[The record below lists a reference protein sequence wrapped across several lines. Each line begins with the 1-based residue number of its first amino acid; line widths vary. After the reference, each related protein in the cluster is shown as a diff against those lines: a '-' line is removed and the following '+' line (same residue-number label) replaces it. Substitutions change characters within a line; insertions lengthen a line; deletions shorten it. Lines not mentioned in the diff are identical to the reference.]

1 MKYFYGCL
9 RRVSFI
15 ITFLILCEVCVW
27 ADGTITI
34 TSYNEVST
42 TGTGITVGPTKHI
55 DLAPG
60 TYHVYGNNILSR
72 VCFYIEGDVTIHLH
86 NVYLKN
92 ADSPP
97 FFMNHNGNYTLRLYL
112 YGKNRCIGSPGY
124 AGIGIYRYGSN
135 VHTLHI
141 YEGSTN
147 ASLTCEGGKNAA
159 GIGGSRG
166 GNEGWS
172 AGNIYIH
179 GGIVSAT
186 GGEYAAGIGG
196 GGTEN
201 LKEGA
206 GRGGHVEIDGGYV
219 TAEGGRLAAGIGGAT
234 SPTWAG
240 RGGTY
245 IQRGGTVFAR
255 GGEKAAGIG
264 GGGIDQISTNNAGL
278 GANVTVTGGY
288 LSAKGGNYAPAIG
301 GGYNA
306 KGANSGDGGDVV
318 ISGGTVEVHGD
329 GDGIGSVAGTD
340 GVKVSSGTLKIDGG
354 SVYFARNNNPSHMV
368 NSAGKKLY
376 CVKTNALNIPNA
388 TDVQCSYNGGSIFTA
403 RLSSGYF
410 YFWMPAN
417 NSKGTL
423 RINDF
428 TSLTLPPIAGNNN
441 NLAPLIFSSGST
453 KYQTLDAPFTDGVT
467 SELVLESDIPM
478 YKDLSTKS
486 NMVINLNGHH
496 ITPYKSEA
504 NVLTV
509 ANELTLKASS
519 ASTFSGTMKMTGN
532 GLIKLS
538 PSSFDNIT
546 LGNVYDGATPVYLAR
561 VAKKTEYTYGDF
573 YGKLLYGE
581 KADKEVVKQYKD
593 YNVYYGWLSA
603 AYPSLSLVTGD
614 GTFFFSSISQTLSQ
628 KMKLY
633 LDDMTTVFSIHQ
645 GSITVDATGDIKYF
659 DTGGSSYRTSKSRG
673 NILTITNSSGSGTNY
688 NVTVQSGRTIM
699 FKNNVIGNQLSVNA
713 GTLLMQGNATFN
725 SVSLGSSATFDL
737 SQASGLSVKN
747 KDGFPLSDK
756 ILLGTSTTPLINLN
770 GSKVWMAKISTT
782 NYGVLSDVNQAG
794 KTFTKGERYFGET
807 NPYYFWLDDLDKD
820 LNFTAQSKYY
830 YAETVQRHGKELAP
844 ITYKTSITSSE
855 GSTVRYK
862 NLAAAFSTATAGQ
875 TIRLIDNYSAPVGE
889 TATLSISKP
898 SVTFDLTSYTIAG
911 TLGLDANGGRLVLTS
926 TNNGKLG
933 AETTLSGL
941 IYTDISSDNLTGTI
955 KRNGNVVVRYLAN
968 KIFATDKIVYSW
980 RDNDYS
986 DEAMIESG
994 NACLWLSKDIDL
1006 RNVDLGFSSNMET
1019 DKCGEILIGGKLT
1032 THSANVT
1039 TVNPYLNIAHA
1050 PISIEK
1056 NSDKLKLTFKGV
1068 SVADFAEQQPIT
1080 VYGTGTNPITV
1091 TGGVNVQNLT
1101 LRNISIP
1108 LTASQDYP
1116 AISIKD
1122 NGSKLNLYL
1131 SGKNN
1136 LKGGSKSSGVSAGI
1150 SVEENASLAIY
1161 NDISSDE
1168 QKNGT
1173 GKLIVKGG
1181 AYIGNVAAGIGGNY
1195 GVSAGTIE
1203 IHGGTIRVEGGL
1215 PAFHGIGNGGG
1226 VSAGQTPV
1234 KVYSGSVDAS
1244 REWKNKTP
1252 HPFQNSKGE
1261 AVYLMTVNTGLT
1273 PNKKYICTYPD
1284 CEPES
1289 FPIVTDE
1296 LGKCYFW
1303 IVERTQDKKPQAT
1316 FLDPATN
1323 NTTTIQLVK
1332 VDKNDKN
1339 VAPIVA
1345 ELVQP
1350 GKEVEYH
1357 NNLKDAFDAV
1367 TVSGATIRLL
1377 IDIDN
1382 LSTVQTV
1389 KTGYKVTLDLDRY
1402 NLDTKNSKEAGF
1414 IAETGGYLYV
1424 TGEGESGT
1432 GNIKSTFKISGDIYI
1447 AGIVPLTDATPM
1459 LGDKAVFRTLVNGLP
1474 DSPNNIYT
1482 YSYGSVSNRTFYLH
1496 DGMACLWLP
1505 DTSGELTFRVTQGNN
1520 VTDYTAGTITT
1531 NTQRTESMGCQ
1542 AVGVIARVVKGETV
1556 RDFNNLPDAFS
1567 IAAETPGNEVRLL
1580 ANVALTKSVT
1590 IAGNNDFTLNLNGMG
1605 LTGATGTILTVG
1617 ANRYLTITDNS
1628 TGTKGNVQMDM
1639 LLSGRLFVSGNVNVK
1654 GNVVSSSGSADAYL
1668 WRTMVDLSNLPDI
1681 PSDVSI
1687 QGGNTSK
1694 VLGQEGCYW
1703 LPKGTNQDFTFTA
1716 GGNTY
1721 PITGVNI
1728 NDNHQDNLITLGI
1741 GNEEARITGK
1751 QKYDTFAKAWAAAA
1765 DGDEIVLLKDATIA
1779 AKLTLDND
1787 RNIRVDVARYT
1798 LGAKDG
1804 ATIEVGANTV
1814 LRVNSGNGN
1823 GRMLVPVQNKGV
1835 LFIGSGIQSDR
1846 LTDKVTD
1853 TAGNDVWRALVSNL
1867 PDGMPDDGIYTFSF
1881 GQADPQT
1888 GSFYVSSQTA
1898 CLWLKERKA
1907 ERLTFPQFNS
1917 YTDNVTIE
1925 KTHANQVIW
1934 GQSNVAQV
1942 QNTMYTKL
1950 GEAFAKNTN
1959 QTVTLLKSAVLETT
1973 QEISSRMKLEMGGYS
1988 VSSLGSPATEFK
2000 VLSTGSLRVT
2010 GTGSVST
2017 NFRLDFSQR
2026 VEGSNANLAVEPTVN
2041 MSGQVSD
2048 AANTAYWRTT
2058 VTMPSGVQG
2067 ELEYV
2072 YGAQRGKVTA
2082 VDGEPLTLWLTVP
2095 REAQNIKLT
2104 RGQDS
2109 WIATSIKIT
2118 GTHVNPISVQY
2129 ISDEA
2134 RIQGG
2139 DYYKTLA
2146 EALTAAAGGQEV
2158 VLERDLSGVS
2168 GTLALGGSVVGT
2180 VGLDL
2185 AGKRLASSGAIF
2197 EAGSARLV
2205 IRNGD
2210 LNGDL
2215 QIRGNVFSHPSLSM
2229 NGTQVKRSGDSKPV
2243 WRTLVK
2249 LPSGTSGSISYTI
2262 SGGTSVTTT
2271 NIQTVDGVP
2280 YACLWLPASNEVKDY
2295 VFTTSDGK
2303 VYPVSNVLISSNHGN
2318 ELDVTNNNPVVK
2330 NLTTGK
2336 EYASLNTALSTSADG
2351 NQLQLLKDIT
2361 LSVTQAVS
2369 ANATLD
2375 LNGHTLTSSNS
2386 GGFDPASD
2394 KTLSIKNASGNGRM
2408 IGSFF
2413 FTNSRVR
2420 IEPAVDI
2427 IGEVRLAGRPVWRVW
2442 VSGSGE
2448 ALCWWEES
2456 YGLSYD
2462 RTMRIGGKTY
2472 EVTLPAGL
2480 SNHASQV
2487 KAYEVV
2493 TVSVSG
2499 TASSSEL
2506 SDRNVVVCDGVTLR
2520 ITGNFTLHRLTIEQD
2535 AEVVVEG
2542 NVLAEAGIVYKRT
2555 FRDKEKWNAF
2565 SLPYTASVVTFIAA
2579 DDKPFALTPA
2589 LRDGTGGNYWL
2600 GEMGSDG
2607 SFEHVSAPE
2616 IVANRGYLIA
2626 VPTGLTNQAISFV
2639 SSPNQ
2644 WLKRPAVTPQR
2655 PQSGFSIFGNG
2666 TLEAQ
2671 PVTEACY
2678 TWDYTNQNF
2687 RRQSNGADVEPFTCY
2702 VMADASYTAET
2713 MLLRISDIVGN
2724 ETVEKGIAGSGIK
2737 VTTRPGC
2744 IVVEVARPT
2753 QVWVH
2758 TFDGHLVLSRRLSA
2772 GTSLIHVREG
2782 YYIVNREKVFVRP

>member
-1 MKYFYGCL
+1 MKMDIYGGRKSIWRIICL
-9 RRVSFI
+9 FLLFAGWMGLNEGNAQQLTY
-15 ITFLILCEVCVW
+15 ITFNGDNVSVNGSGVRRDGNFVDLTIGGTQVYVVRGTTTNKTIRCC
-27 ADGTITI
+27 ADNISIRLQGARITGVEAAIKTITI
-34 TSYNEVST
+34 PQTLNLIIDDQNYGDSYLKGAQNWAAVQVDGTSTINVS
-42 TGTGITVGPTKHI
+42 
-55 DLAPG
+55 AFPG
-60 TYHVYGNNILSR
+60 TSAAAY
-72 VCFYIEGDVTIHLH
+72 F
-86 NVYLKN
+86 
-92 ADSPP
+92 
-97 FFMNHNGNYTLRLYL
+97 
-112 YGKNRCIGSPGY
+112 
-124 AGIGIYRYGSN
+124 
-135 VHTLHI
+135 
-141 YEGSTN
+141 
-147 ASLTCEGGKNAA
+147 EGGS
-159 GIGGSRG
+159 GG
-166 GNEGWS
+166 
-172 AGNIYIH
+172 
-179 GGIVSAT
+179 
-186 GGEYAAGIGG
+186 AGIGG
-196 GGTEN
+196 GGLYDKN
-201 LKEGA
+201 PGNINIIS
-206 GRGGHVEIDGGYV
+206 GRVYAISTNAAAAIGGGSDKKVGGLAKKITISGGYV
-219 TAEGGRLAAGIGGAT
+219 EAKAYNGGAAIGSGHGQMHGNIT
-234 SPTWAG
+234 IS
-240 RGGTY
+240 
-245 IQRGGTVFAR
+245 GGTVYTQTTAPA
-255 GGEKAAGIG
+255 GTEPGAGIG
-264 GGGIDQISTNNAGL
+264 GGRYCEQSSSDTYYIT
-278 GANVTVTGGY
+278 
-288 LSAKGGNYAPAIG
+288 
-301 GGYNA
+301 
-306 KGANSGDGGDVV
+306 
-318 ISGGTVEVHGD
+318 ISGGRVTGSY
-329 GDGIGSVAGTD
+329 IGQGRGSTITGNLII
-340 GVKVSSGTLKIDGG
+340 KGG
-354 SVYFARNNNPSHMV
+354 SVEVTDLNKVTAMNG
-368 NSAGKKLY
+368 AGTLVY
-376 CVKTNALNIPNA
+376 RVQTDALNAGSNS
-388 TDVQCSYNGGSIFTA
+388 VQCSYTGSDGTFYTSA
-403 RLSSGYF
+403 SNGYF
-410 YFWMPAN
+410 YFWMPQGTSNKVNIGDITGLTVPQVLDNYN
-417 NSKGTL
+417 N
-423 RINDF
+423 R
-428 TSLTLPPIAGNNN
+428 
-441 NLAPLIFSSGST
+441 APLIFSNGAT
-453 KYQTLDAPFTDGVT
+453 KYYNLDALSNTGVSNLKLESSIPLYKNITMSNNKTLD
-467 SELVLESDIPM
+467 
-478 YKDLSTKS
+478 
-486 NMVINLNGHH
+486 LNGK
-496 ITPYKSEA
+496 TLARSGTNK
-504 NVLTV
+504 
-509 ANELTLKASS
+509 LTL
-519 ASTFSGTMKMTGN
+519 SGITLTLPTTNSGELLADVQMTSN
-532 GLIKLS
+532 GLLKVNK
-538 PSSFDNIT
+538 SSNKTINF
-546 LGNVYDGATPVYLAR
+546 GNVYNSNGTPCFLYEVTFPYGNLTNCVLKRSNASYFWQYAINNTRYIWLPSGGNKISLTTTDGTYFQDQVTVGSNYGNTQLTDRTISFDMSKGAVTVNSNNKIGYVINGSNRTSEDLTSEIDITGTSGVNSLTINADR
-561 VAKKTEYTYGDF
+561 VLNFKNASAK
-573 YGKLLYGE
+573 
-581 KADKEVVKQYKD
+581 
-593 YNVYYGWLSA
+593 
-603 AYPSLSLVTGD
+603 SLV
-614 GTFFFSSISQTLSQ
+614 
-628 KMKLY
+628 
-633 LDDMTTVFSIHQ
+633 V
-645 GSITVDATGDIKYF
+645 
-659 DTGGSSYRTSKSRG
+659 
-673 NILTITNSSGSGTNY
+673 SSG
-688 NVTVQSGRTIM
+688 
-699 FKNNVIGNQLSVNA
+699 
-713 GTLLMQGNATFN
+713 TLAMKG
-725 SVSLGSSATFDL
+725 SATFQSINL
-737 SQASGLSVKN
+737 SGATARLNLEGATALNVSTA
-747 KDGFPLSDK
+747 DGFPVPVKEK
-756 ILLGTSTTPLINLN
+756 ILLRENSSTPTIKIQGNTVWFASIPL
-770 GSKVWMAKISTT
+770 T
-782 NYGVLSDVNQAG
+782 NYGVISSIKQGGASLSNG
-794 KTFTKGERYFGET
+794 NYTT
-807 NPYYFWLDDLDKD
+807 NPTPPYCFWLNDNNEDLT
-820 LNFTAQSKYY
+820 FSAGSPVSKYY
-830 YAETVQRHGKELAP
+830 YATTQKLHN
-844 ITYKTSITSSE
+844 ITLIPSTFKAEISKSASDIT
-855 GSTVRYK
+855 RFK
-862 NLAAAFSTATAGQ
+862 NLAASFLEATDGQ
-875 TIRLIDNYSAPVGE
+875 TVKLIDDIPNTTNE
-889 TATLSISKP
+889 TVALASGNP
-898 SVTFDLTSYTIAG
+898 SVTFDLATYDVNGVIR
-911 TLGLDANGGRLVLTS
+911 LDANGGRLTLTN
-926 TNNGKLG
+926 TGNGTF
-933 AETTLSGL
+933 ASQTTLSGL
-941 IYTDISSDNLTGTI
+941 VYTEIAQANLKGTI
-955 KRNGNVVVRYLAN
+955 LRGGREVLRYMTN
-968 KIFATDKIVYSW
+968 QVFSTDKVTYAW
-980 RDNDYS
+980 NDGAGS
-986 DEAMIESG
+986 DEAMMVDDK
-994 NACLWLSKDIDL
+994 ACLWLPANTEL
-1006 RNVDLGFSSNMET
+1006 GRVDLGYSRNMT
-1019 DKCGEILIGGKLT
+1019 ADKCGEIPVAGTLS
-1032 THSANVT
+1032 THSSNARI
-1039 TVNPYLNIAHA
+1039 VNPCLNIARSEVQLTGSSGSLNVTYNK
-1050 PISIEK
+1050 IVR
-1056 NSDKLKLTFKGV
+1056 SDFLV
-1068 SVADFAEQQPIT
+1068 SQPVT
-1080 VYGTGTNPITV
+1080 VYGTGTNSIKV
-1091 TGGVNVQNLT
+1091 SGGANVQHLN
-1101 LRNISIP
+1101 LRNLSIP
-1108 LTASQDYP
+1108 LTASHDYP
-1116 AISIKD
+1116 AISVGGYD
-1122 NGSKLNLYL
+1122 SKLALYL
-1131 SGKNN
+1131 SGKNSV
-1136 LKGGSKSSGVSAGI
+1136 KGGSKSGGVSAGI
-1150 SVEENASLAIY
+1150 SVEENSTLAIY
-1161 NDISSDE
+1161 NDDSSDE
-1168 QKNGT
+1168 SRNGT
-1173 GKLIVKGG
+1173 GQLVVKGG
-1181 AYIGNVAAGIGGNY
+1181 ANIKDAAAGIGGDHAMVTGN
-1195 GVSAGTIE
+1195 IE
-1203 IHGGTIRVEGGL
+1203 IYGGTIHVEGGL
-1215 PAFHGIGNGGG
+1215 PSFHAIGNGGDA
-1226 VSAGQTPV
+1226 SATQTPV
-1234 KVYSGSVDAS
+1234 KIYSGSVDAS
-1244 REWKNKTP
+1244 REWKSGKP
-1252 HPFQNSKGE
+1252 HPFKNDKDE
-1261 AVYLMTVNTGLT
+1261 DVFLITVNTGLT
-1273 PNKKYICTYPD
+1273 PNKKYVCTYPG
-1284 CEPES
+1284 CYPES
-1289 FPIVTDE
+1289 FPVMTDAW
-1296 LGKCYFW
+1296 GKCYFW
-1303 IVERTQDKKPQAT
+1303 ISERTQAQKPQAT

-1414 IAETGGYLYV
+1414 MAETGGYLYV

-1474 DSPNNIYT
+1474 DSPSNIYT

-1496 DGMACLWLP
+1496 DGIACLWLP

-1567 IAAETPGNEVRLL
+1567 TAAETAGNEVRLL

-1681 PSDVSI
+1681 LSDVSI

-1716 GGNTY
+1716 GGNIY

-2058 VTMPSGVQG
+2058 VTMPAGVQG
-2067 ELEYV
+2067 ELV
-2072 YGAQRGKVTA
+2072 YAYGTQTGKVTA

-2095 REAQNIKLT
+2095 KNALDIKLT

-2109 WIATSIKIT
+2109 WIATSVKIT

-2134 RIQGG
+2134 RIENG

-2185 AGKRLASSGAIF
+2185 AGKKLVSAGAIF
-2197 EAGSARLV
+2197 DAGSAQLV
-2205 IRNGD
+2205 VRNGD

-2215 QIRGNVFSHPSLSM
+2215 QIRGNVFTHPSLSM
-2229 NGTQVKRSGDSKPV
+2229 NGTQVKRSEDSKSV

-2249 LPSGTSGSISYTI
+2249 LPSGTASEVLYVVSD
-2262 SGGTSVTTT
+2262 GTQMSTS
-2271 NIQTVDGVP
+2271 NIQMVDGTP

-2330 NLTTGK
+2330 NITTGK
-2336 EYASLNTALSTSADG
+2336 EYASLNTALSTSEDG
-2351 NQLQLLKDIT
+2351 NQLRLLKDIT
-2361 LSVTQAVS
+2361 LTVTQTVL

-2386 GGFDPASD
+2386 GGFNPASD
-2394 KTLSIKNASGNGRM
+2394 KTLSINNISGNGRM
-2408 IGSFF
+2408 VGSFF

-2442 VSGSGE
+2442 VNGSGE
-2448 ALCWWEES
+2448 SLCWWEES

-2462 RTMRIGGKTY
+2462 RTVVSGSKTY

-2480 SNHASQV
+2480 FNHASQV

-2493 TVSVSG
+2493 TVSVNG

-2506 SDRNVVVCDGVTLR
+2506 ADRNVVVRSGVTLR
-2520 ITGNFTLHRLTIEQD
+2520 ITGDFTLHRLTIEQD
-2535 AEVVVEG
+2535 AQAVVEG

-2555 FRDKEKWNAF
+2555 FEDKEKWNAF

-2579 DDKPFALTPA
+2579 DGKPSSLVPA

-2600 GEMGSDG
+2600 GEMGTDG
-2607 SFEHVSAPE
+2607 SFEHVSMPE

-2626 VPTGLTNQAISFV
+2626 VPAGLTGKAISFV

-2644 WLKRPAVTPQR
+2644 WLKRPAVTSQR

-2678 TWDYTNQNF
+2678 TWDYANQNF
-2687 RRQSNGADVEPFTCY
+2687 RRQSNGANIEPFTCY

-2713 MLLRISDIVGN
+2713 MSLRISDIVSN
-2724 ETVEKGIAGSGIK
+2724 ETVEKSIVGDGLK

-2758 TFDGHLVLSRRLSA
+2758 TFDGHLILCRRLSA

-2782 YYIVNREKVFVRP
+2782 YYIVNREKIFVRP

>member
-1 MKYFYGCL
+1 MIPIDKITSKNVDSWYDAPTYGLEANVAPLIVKELNGNQEIGRYFDFSDALAHVTNENTLSLQCDFKEVFQNKSFTSSHTAVLDFNGKSIGGHEIVVDAGTLTLTDSFNGAKGGTSMPISAGPSGNLRMKDFSSLPSLTGQ
-9 RRVSFI
+9 
-15 ITFLILCEVCVW
+15 
-27 ADGTITI
+27 ITI
-34 TSYNEVST
+34 DNQQVWWGKVNIAEGNWANVGNMKQGMRNMNANRYFFNDPDGSLYVWLDNTVNDLTFESGPSASLKKYYYTTAPSSSKNHGMSLSATTFKSYINRGTKAWYRALGDAFNNVTDKETICLADDMVGAGESYSVRSGINEAT
-42 TGTGITVGPTKHI
+42 LDLGAFKFGGTKTLNANGSRLFLDITVGQGGKFEGETLLQGLVYT
-55 DLAPG
+55 DLSAAQL
-60 TYHVYGNNILSR
+60 GNNIKR
-72 VCFYIEGDVTIHLH
+72 QGKVVFRY
-86 NVYLKN
+86 
-92 ADSPP
+92 
-97 FFMNHNGNYTLRLYL
+97 YTEKMLATGQVAY
-112 YGKNRCIGSPGY
+112 
-124 AGIGIYRYGSN
+124 
-135 VHTLHI
+135 T
-141 YEGSTN
+141 
-147 ASLTCEGGKNAA
+147 
-159 GIGGSRG
+159 
-166 GNEGWS
+166 W
-172 AGNIYIH
+172 H
-179 GGIVSAT
+179 GG
-186 GGEYAAGIGG
+186 
-196 GGTEN
+196 
-201 LKEGA
+201 
-206 GRGGHVEIDGGYV
+206 
-219 TAEGGRLAAGIGGAT
+219 
-234 SPTWAG
+234 
-240 RGGTY
+240 
-245 IQRGGTVFAR
+245 
-255 GGEKAAGIG
+255 
-264 GGGIDQISTNNAGL
+264 
-278 GANVTVTGGY
+278 
-288 LSAKGGNYAPAIG
+288 
-301 GGYNA
+301 
-306 KGANSGDGGDVV
+306 
-318 ISGGTVEVHGD
+318 
-329 GDGIGSVAGTD
+329 
-340 GVKVSSGTLKIDGG
+340 
-354 SVYFARNNNPSHMV
+354 
-368 NSAGKKLY
+368 
-376 CVKTNALNIPNA
+376 
-388 TDVQCSYNGGSIFTA
+388 
-403 RLSSGYF
+403 
-410 YFWMPAN
+410 
-417 NSKGTL
+417 
-423 RINDF
+423 DF
-428 TSLTLPPIAGNNN
+428 
-441 NLAPLIFSSGST
+441 
-453 KYQTLDAPFTDGVT
+453 
-467 SELVLESDIPM
+467 
-478 YKDLSTKS
+478 
-486 NMVINLNGHH
+486 
-496 ITPYKSEA
+496 
-504 NVLTV
+504 
-509 ANELTLKASS
+509 
-519 ASTFSGTMKMTGN
+519 
-532 GLIKLS
+532 
-538 PSSFDNIT
+538 
-546 LGNVYDGATPVYLAR
+546 
-561 VAKKTEYTYGDF
+561 
-573 YGKLLYGE
+573 
-581 KADKEVVKQYKD
+581 
-593 YNVYYGWLSA
+593 
-603 AYPSLSLVTGD
+603 
-614 GTFFFSSISQTLSQ
+614 
-628 KMKLY
+628 
-633 LDDMTTVFSIHQ
+633 
-645 GSITVDATGDIKYF
+645 
-659 DTGGSSYRTSKSRG
+659 
-673 NILTITNSSGSGTNY
+673 
-688 NVTVQSGRTIM
+688 
-699 FKNNVIGNQLSVNA
+699 
-713 GTLLMQGNATFN
+713 
-725 SVSLGSSATFDL
+725 
-737 SQASGLSVKN
+737 
-747 KDGFPLSDK
+747 
-756 ILLGTSTTPLINLN
+756 
-770 GSKVWMAKISTT
+770 
-782 NYGVLSDVNQAG
+782 
-794 KTFTKGERYFGET
+794 
-807 NPYYFWLDDLDKD
+807 
-820 LNFTAQSKYY
+820 
-830 YAETVQRHGKELAP
+830 
-844 ITYKTSITSSE
+844 
-855 GSTVRYK
+855 
-862 NLAAAFSTATAGQ
+862 
-875 TIRLIDNYSAPVGE
+875 
-889 TATLSISKP
+889 
-898 SVTFDLTSYTIAG
+898 
-911 TLGLDANGGRLVLTS
+911 
-926 TNNGKLG
+926 
-933 AETTLSGL
+933 
-941 IYTDISSDNLTGTI
+941 
-955 KRNGNVVVRYLAN
+955 
-968 KIFATDKIVYSW
+968 
-980 RDNDYS
+980 S
-986 DEAMIESG
+986 DEAMIKDG
-994 NACLWLSKDIDL
+994 KACLWLPAGNEAAGKVS
-1006 RNVDLGFSSNMET
+1006 LGYSANMAV
-1019 DKCGEILIGGKLT
+1019 DKCGEVVAVETLT
-1032 THSANVT
+1032 GHAMGSV

-1050 PISIEK
+1050 PVNISK
-1056 NSDKLKLTFKGV
+1056 NSDKLALLFNGMSIT
-1068 SVADFAEQQPIT
+1068 DFTEFQPIT

-1091 TGGVNVQNLT
+1091 SGGVNVGNLT
-1101 LRNISIP
+1101 LRDLSIP
-1108 LTASQDYP
+1108 LTATQDYP

-1122 NGSKLNLYL
+1122 GSKLALYL
-1131 SGKNN
+1131 SGKSNV
-1136 LKGGSKSSGVSAGI
+1136 KGGSKSTGVSAGI
-1150 SVEENASLAIY
+1150 SVAENATLAIY
-1161 NDISSDE
+1161 NDDSADE
-1168 QKNGT
+1168 QQNGT
-1173 GKLIVKGG
+1173 GQLIVKGG
-1181 AYIGNVAAGIGGNY
+1181 ANIANVAPGIGGNY
-1195 GVSAGTIE
+1195 GEVTGSVE
-1203 IHGGTIRVEGGL
+1203 IRGGTIRAEGGL
-1215 PAFHGIGNGGG
+1215 PSFYGIGNGGG
-1226 VSAGQTPV
+1226 ASSSNTPV
-1234 KVYSGSVDAS
+1234 KIYSGSVDAS
-1244 REWKNKTP
+1244 REWKGDTP
-1252 HPFQNSKGE
+1252 HSFVNGKGNSI
-1261 AVYLMTVNTGLT
+1261 YLMTVNTGLT
-1273 PNKKYICTYPD
+1273 PNKKYICTYYE
-1284 CEPES
+1284 CEPEP
-1289 FPIVTDE
+1289 FPVITDSE
-1296 LGKCYFW
+1296 GKCYFW
-1303 IVERTQDKKPQAT
+1303 IPERTQLEKPEAT
-1316 FLDPATN
+1316 FRDPATN

-1367 TVSGATIRLL
+1367 TVDGAIIRLL

-1382 LSTVQTV
+1382 LSSVQTV
-1389 KTGYKVTLDLDRY
+1389 RTGYRVTLDLDRY
-1402 NLDTKNSKEAGF
+1402 NLDTKNSREAGF
-1414 IAETGGYLYV
+1414 IAETGAYLYI
-1424 TGEGESGT
+1424 TGEGEGGT

-1447 AGIVPLTDATPM
+1447 AGIVPLTDATP
-1459 LGDKAVFRTLVNGLP
+1459 LLSDKAVFRTLINGLP

-1496 DGMACLWLP
+1496 DGVACLWLP

-1556 RDFNNLPDAFS
+1556 RDFNDLPKAFEE
-1567 IAAETPGNEVRLL
+1567 AANTSGNEVRLL

-1590 IAGNNDFTLNLNGMG
+1590 IAGANDFTLNLNGMS

-1628 TGTKGNVQMDM
+1628 AGTKGNVQMDM
-1639 LLSGRLFVSGNVNVK
+1639 LLSGRLFVSGNVSMK
-1654 GNVVSSSGSADAYL
+1654 GNVVSSSGSADVYL
-1668 WRTMVDLSNLPDI
+1668 WRTMVDVSNLAAI
-1681 PSDVSI
+1681 PSEVSI

-1703 LPKGTNQDFTFTA
+1703 LPKGPNQNFTFTA
-1716 GGNTY
+1716 GGNPY

-1751 QKYDTFAKAWAAAA
+1751 DKYDTFAKAWAAAV

-1779 AKLTLDND
+1779 AKLTLDKKD

-1804 ATIEVGANTV
+1804 VTIEVGTSTV
-1814 LRVNSGNGN
+1814 LRINSSNGN

-1835 LFIGSGIQSDR
+1835 LFVGSGIQSDR

-1853 TAGNDVWRALVSNL
+1853 TAGNNVWRALVSNL

-1888 GSFYVSSQTA
+1888 GSFYVSAQTA

-2000 VLSTGSLRVT
+2000 VLSTGSLRIT

-2017 NFRLDFSQR
+2017 NFRFDFSQR

-2067 ELEYV
+2067 ELEYA
-2072 YGAQRGKVTA
+2072 YGTQKGKVTA

-2095 REAQNIKLT
+2095 KNAQDIKLT

-2109 WIATSIKIT
+2109 WIATSVKIT
-2118 GTHVNPISVQY
+2118 GTHVNPVSVQY

-2146 EALTAAAGGQEV
+2146 DALAAAAGGQEV
-2158 VLERDLSGVS
+2158 VMERDLSGVS
-2168 GTLALGGSVVGT
+2168 GTLALGSSVVGT

-2185 AGKRLASSGAIF
+2185 AGKKLASTGAIF
-2197 EAGSARLV
+2197 DAGSAQLV

-2249 LPSGTSGSISYTI
+2249 LPSGTSGSVSYTI
-2262 SGGTSVTTT
+2262 SGGASIATT

-2336 EYASLNTALSTSADG
+2336 EYASLNTALSTSMDG
-2351 NQLQLLKDIT
+2351 NLLRLLKDIT
-2361 LSVTQAVS
+2361 LSVTQAVL

-2394 KTLSIKNASGNGRM
+2394 KTLSIKTTSGNGRM

-2413 FTNSRVR
+2413 LTNSRVR

-2427 IGEVRLAGRPVWRVW
+2427 IGEVRLAGRPVWRIW
-2442 VSGSGE
+2442 VSELNGG
-2448 ALCWWEES
+2448 LCWWEES

-2462 RTMRIGGKTY
+2462 RTVTSGGKTY

-2480 SNHASQV
+2480 SNHACQV

-2506 SDRNVVVCDGVTLR
+2506 ADRNVVVRDGVTLR
-2520 ITGNFTLHRLTIEQD
+2520 ITGHFTLHRLTIEQD
-2535 AEVVVEG
+2535 AQVMVEG

-2555 FRDKEKWNAF
+2555 FRDKEKWNTF

-2579 DDKPFALTPA
+2579 DGKPFALVPA

-2600 GEMGSDG
+2600 GEMGTDG
-2607 SFEHVSAPE
+2607 SFEHVSMPE

-2626 VPTGLTNQAISFV
+2626 VPIGLTGQAISFV
-2639 SSPNQ
+2639 SAPNQ

-2687 RRQSNGADVEPFTCY
+2687 RRQSNGADVKPFTCY

-2713 MLLRISDIVGN
+2713 MSLRISDIVGN
-2724 ETVEKGIAGSGIK
+2724 ETVEEGITGNRLK

-2753 QVWVH
+2753 QVWIH

-2782 YYIVNREKVFVRP
+2782 FYIVNREKVFVRP

>member
-34 TSYNEVST
+34 TSNTGVST
-42 TGTGITVGPTKHI
+42 SGSGITVGANNHI
-55 DLAPG
+55 MLASG
-60 TYHVYGNNILSR
+60 TYHIYGKRISSKKCFNI
-72 VCFYIEGDVTIHLH
+72 VGDVTVHLYDA
-86 NVYLKN
+86 NLRGGN
-92 ADSPP
+92 APA
-97 FFMNHNGNYTLRLYL
+97 FFMDSNQSFTLRLYIH
-112 YGKNRCIGSPGY
+112 GTNECIGSTNY
-124 AGIGIYRYGSN
+124 AGIGVLLGGGK
-135 VHTLHI
+135 HTLHI
-141 YEGSTN
+141 YEGSPG
-147 ASLTCEGGKNAA
+147 ASLYCSGGKNAA
-159 GIGGSRG
+159 GIGGNK
-166 GNEGWS
+166 GNNDGWN
-172 AGNIYIH
+172 AGDIYIH
-179 GGIVSAT
+179 SGKITVQ

-201 LKEGA
+201 TKSGA
-206 GRGGHVEIDGGYV
+206 GRGGHVEISGGNVNV
-219 TAEGGRLAAGIGGAT
+219 TGGRLAAGIGGAT

-245 IQRGGTVFAR
+245 VQTGGVVYVT
-255 GGEKAAGIG
+255 GGDKGAGIG

-306 KGANSGDGGDVV
+306 KGANSGAGGNVV
-318 ISGGTVEVHGD
+318 ISGGTVVVDGA
-329 GDGIGSVAGTD
+329 GDGIGSVSGTD
-340 GVKVSSGTLKIDGG
+340 GVKVSSGTLKVDGG
-354 SVYFARNNNPSHMV
+354 SVYFTRGKKASHMM
-368 NSAGKKLY
+368 NSTGKKLY
-376 CVKTNALNIPNA
+376 SVQVNALNIPNG
-388 TDVQCSYNGGSIFTA
+388 TDVQCSYNGGSTFTA
-403 RLSSGYF
+403 QPIYGYF

-417 NSKGTL
+417 TSKGTV

-428 TSLTLPPIAGNNN
+428 TSLTLGPVESHNN

-453 KYQTLDAPFTDGVT
+453 KYQTLDAPFTNGVT

-581 KADKEVVKQYKD
+581 KADKEVVRQYKD

-603 AYPSLSLVTGD
+603 AYPSLSLITGD
-614 GTFFFSSISQTLSQ
+614 GTWFFSTISQTLSQ
-628 KMKLY
+628 KMRLY

-673 NILTITNSSGSGTNY
+673 NILTITNSSGSDTNY

-713 GTLLMQGNATFN
+713 GTLLMQGSATFN
-725 SVSLGSSATFDL
+725 SVSLGTSATFDL

-756 ILLGTSTTPLINLN
+756 IVLGTSTPLINLN
-770 GSKVWMAKISTT
+770 GSKVWMAKVSTT
-782 NYGVLSDVNQAG
+782 NYGVLSDVNQAE

-875 TIRLIDNYSAPVGE
+875 TIRLIDDYSASVGE

-911 TLGLDANGGRLVLTS
+911 TLGLDANGGRLVLAS

-941 IYTDISSDNLTGTI
+941 IYTGISSDNLTGTI
-955 KRNGNVVVRYLAN
+955 KRNGNVVVRYLAD

-986 DEAMIESG
+986 DEAMIEDG

-1006 RNVDLGFSSNMET
+1006 RNVDLGFSSNMQT

-1032 THSANVT
+1032 AHSANVT

-1056 NSDKLKLTFKGV
+1056 NSDNLKLTFKGV
-1068 SVADFAEQQPIT
+1068 SVADFAERQPIT

-1091 TGGVNVQNLT
+1091 AGGVDVQSLT

-1150 SVEENASLAIY
+1150 SVEEGTTLAIH
-1161 NDISSDE
+1161 NDNSSDE
-1168 QKNGT
+1168 QQNGT
-1173 GKLIVKGG
+1173 GLLTVKGG
-1181 AYIGNVAAGIGGNY
+1181 AYINNVAAGIGGDY
-1195 GVSAGTIE
+1195 GQVAGTIE
-1203 IHGGTIRVEGGL
+1203 IHGGTIHAEGGL
-1215 PAFHGIGNGGG
+1215 PTFHGIGNGGG
-1226 VSAGQTPV
+1226 SGGTKNVV
-1234 KVYSGSVDAS
+1234 KILSGSVDAS
-1244 REWKNKTP
+1244 RVWTNGTP
-1252 HPFQNSKGE
+1252 HPFQNKKGNP
-1261 AVYLMTVNTGLT
+1261 VYLMTVNTGLT
-1273 PNKKYICTYPD
+1273 PNKKYICTYYD
-1284 CEPES
+1284 CDPEP
-1289 FPIVTDE
+1289 FPVITDAQ
-1296 LGKCYFW
+1296 GKCFFW
-1303 IVERTQDKKPQAT
+1303 IPERTQAEKPEAT
-1316 FLDPATN
+1316 FRDPATN

-1414 IAETGGYLYV
+1414 MAETGGYLYV

-1496 DGMACLWLP
+1496 DGVACLWLP

-1567 IAAETPGNEVRLL
+1567 TAAETAGNEVRLL

-1668 WRTMVDLSNLPDI
+1668 WRTMVDLSNLSAI
-1681 PSDVSI
+1681 PSDVSM

-1694 VLGQEGCYW
+1694 VLGKEGCYW

-1721 PITGVNI
+1721 PVMGVNI

-1751 QKYDTFAKAWAAAA
+1751 QKYDTFAEAWAAAA

-2048 AANTAYWRTT
+2048 ATNTAYWRTT

-2185 AGKRLASSGAIF
+2185 AGKRLASAGAIF
-2197 EAGSARLV
+2197 EAGSAQLV

-2280 YACLWLPASNEVKDY
+2280 YACLWLPSSNEVKDY

-2351 NQLQLLKDIT
+2351 DQLRLLKDIT

-2462 RTMRIGGKTY
+2462 RVLTSGSKTY

-2480 SNHASQV
+2480 SNHACQV

-2506 SDRNVVVCDGVTLR
+2506 VDRNVVVSDGVTLT
-2520 ITGNFTLHRLTIEQD
+2520 ITGDFTLHRLTIEQD
-2535 AEVVVEG
+2535 AQVVVAG

-2555 FRDKEKWNAF
+2555 FGEKEKWNAF
-2565 SLPYTASVVTFIAA
+2565 SLPYTASVVTFIKEG
-2579 DDKPFALTPA
+2579 KPFALVPA

-2600 GEMGSDG
+2600 GEMGTDG
-2607 SFEHVSAPE
+2607 SFEHVSMPE

-2626 VPTGLTNQAISFV
+2626 VPTGLTGQAISFV

-2678 TWDYTNQNF
+2678 TWDYTSQNF
-2687 RRQSNGADVEPFTCY
+2687 RRQSNGAAVEPFTCY

-2713 MLLRISDIVGN
+2713 MSLRISDIVGN
-2724 ETVEKGIAGSGIK
+2724 ETVEKGIAGGGIK

-2753 QVWVH
+2753 RVWVH

>member
-1 MKYFYGCL
+1 MDMKIDMYDKRKSIWRVICL
-9 RRVSFI
+9 FLLFAGWVGLNEGNAQELTY
-15 ITFLILCEVCVW
+15 ITFNGDNVSVNGSGVSRDGNFVDLTIGGTRVYVVRGTTTNKTIRCKADNISIRLQGARITGVEAAIKTTTIPQTLNLIIDDQNYGDSYLKGAQNW
-27 ADGTITI
+27 AAVQVDRTSTI
-34 TSYNEVST
+34 NVS
-42 TGTGITVGPTKHI
+42 
-55 DLAPG
+55 AFPG
-60 TYHVYGNNILSR
+60 TSAAAY
-72 VCFYIEGDVTIHLH
+72 F
-86 NVYLKN
+86 
-92 ADSPP
+92 
-97 FFMNHNGNYTLRLYL
+97 
-112 YGKNRCIGSPGY
+112 
-124 AGIGIYRYGSN
+124 
-135 VHTLHI
+135 
-141 YEGSTN
+141 
-147 ASLTCEGGKNAA
+147 EGGS
-159 GIGGSRG
+159 GG
-166 GNEGWS
+166 
-172 AGNIYIH
+172 
-179 GGIVSAT
+179 
-186 GGEYAAGIGG
+186 AGIGG
-196 GGTEN
+196 GGLYDKDPGN
-201 LKEGA
+201 INIIS
-206 GRGGHVEIDGGYV
+206 GRVYATSTNAAAAIGGGSDKAVGGFAKNITISGGYV
-219 TAEGGRLAAGIGGAT
+219 EAKARNGGAAIGSGHGQMHGNIT
-234 SPTWAG
+234 IS
-240 RGGTY
+240 
-245 IQRGGTVFAR
+245 GGTVYTETTAPS
-255 GGEKAAGIG
+255 GSEPGAGIG
-264 GGGIDQISTNNAGL
+264 GGRYCTQSSSNTYYII
-278 GANVTVTGGY
+278 
-288 LSAKGGNYAPAIG
+288 
-301 GGYNA
+301 
-306 KGANSGDGGDVV
+306 
-318 ISGGTVEVHGD
+318 ISGGRVTGSY
-329 GDGIGSVAGTD
+329 IGQGRGSTITGNLRI
-340 GVKVSSGTLKIDGG
+340 KGG
-354 SVYFARNNNPSHMV
+354 SVEVTDLNKVTAMNG
-368 NSAGKKLY
+368 AGTQVY
-376 CVKTNALNIPNA
+376 RVQTDALNAGSNS
-388 TDVQCSYNGGSIFTA
+388 VQCSYTGSETFYTSA
-403 RLSSGYF
+403 SNGYF
-410 YFWMPAN
+410 YFWMPQGTGNKVNIGDITGLTVPQVLDNYN
-417 NSKGTL
+417 N
-423 RINDF
+423 R
-428 TSLTLPPIAGNNN
+428 
-441 NLAPLIFSSGST
+441 APLIFSNGATKYYNLDALSNTGVSNLKLESSVSLYKNITVTNNKTLDLNGKTLARSGTNKLTLSGITLTLPTTNSGELLADVQMTSNGLLKVNKTSNKIINFGNVYNSNGTPCFLYEVTFPYGNLTNCVLKRTNASYFWQYAVNNTRYIWLPSGGNNISLTTTDGTYFQDQVTVGSNYGNTQLTDRTISFDISKGAVTVNSNKKVGYSVSGST
-453 KYQTLDAPFTDGVT
+453 RT
-467 SELVLESDIPM
+467 SEDLTNEIDITGESTTNSLTINTDRTLNFKNASAKSLVVS
-478 YKDLSTKS
+478 
-486 NMVINLNGHH
+486 
-496 ITPYKSEA
+496 
-504 NVLTV
+504 
-509 ANELTLKASS
+509 
-519 ASTFSGTMKMTGN
+519 SGTLVMK
-532 GLIKLS
+532 
-538 PSSFDNIT
+538 
-546 LGNVYDGATPVYLAR
+546 
-561 VAKKTEYTYGDF
+561 
-573 YGKLLYGE
+573 
-581 KADKEVVKQYKD
+581 
-593 YNVYYGWLSA
+593 
-603 AYPSLSLVTGD
+603 
-614 GTFFFSSISQTLSQ
+614 
-628 KMKLY
+628 
-633 LDDMTTVFSIHQ
+633 
-645 GSITVDATGDIKYF
+645 
-659 DTGGSSYRTSKSRG
+659 
-673 NILTITNSSGSGTNY
+673 
-688 NVTVQSGRTIM
+688 
-699 FKNNVIGNQLSVNA
+699 
-713 GTLLMQGNATFN
+713 GNATFQSISLSGATAKLN
-725 SVSLGSSATFDL
+725 LEGATALNVTSVG
-737 SQASGLSVKN
+737 
-747 KDGFPLSDK
+747 GFPVPLRDRL
-756 ILLGTSTTPLINLN
+756 LLGENSSTPAIKIGGKT
-770 GSKVWMAKISTT
+770 VWFASIPIT
-782 NYGVLSDVNQAG
+782 NYGAISDIKQ
-794 KTFTKGERYFGET
+794 GET
-807 NPYYFWLDDLDKD
+807 SLLSGNYSTNAAPPYCFWLDDNEAD
-820 LNFTAQSKYY
+820 LTFSAGDPVPKYY
-830 YAETVQRHGKELAP
+830 YAATRKLHNVTLVP
-844 ITYKTSITSSE
+844 
-855 GSTVRYK
+855 STFKAEIHKSVSDVIRYK
-862 NLAAAFSTATAGQ
+862 NLAASFAAATNGQ
-875 TIRLIDNYSAPVGE
+875 TITLIDNMPNTTNE
-889 TATLSISKP
+889 TISLASGSP
-898 SVTFDLTSYTIAG
+898 SVTFDLATYDVNGVIR
-911 TLGLDANGGRLVLTS
+911 LDANGGRLTLVS
-926 TNNGKLG
+926 SGNGKLVSQ
-933 AETTLSGL
+933 TTLSGL
-941 IYTDISSDNLTGTI
+941 VYTELPAANLKGTI
-955 KRNGNVVVRYLAN
+955 LRGGKEVLRYMTDEV
-968 KIFATDKIVYSW
+968 FATDKVAYAW
-980 RDNDYS
+980 NNGVGS
-986 DEAMIESG
+986 DEAMMVDDK
-994 NACLWLSKDIDL
+994 ACLWLPANTEL
-1006 RNVDLGFSSNMET
+1006 GRVDLGYSKNMAA
-1019 DKCGEILIGGKLT
+1019 DKCGEIPISGSLSA
-1032 THSANVT
+1032 HSSNTRVT
-1039 TVNPYLNIAHA
+1039 DPCLNIAHSE
-1050 PISIEK
+1050 IHLTG
-1056 NSDKLKLTFKGV
+1056 NSSSLNITYNKILRSGFLV
-1068 SVADFAEQQPIT
+1068 SQPIT
-1080 VYGTGTNPITV
+1080 VYGTGTNSIRV
-1091 TGGVNVQNLT
+1091 SGGADVQRLN
-1101 LRNISIP
+1101 LRNLSIP
-1108 LTASQDYP
+1108 LTASHNYP
-1116 AISIKD
+1116 AISVKD
-1122 NGSKLNLYL
+1122 NDSKLTLYV
-1131 SGKNN
+1131 SGKNSV
-1136 LKGGSKSSGVSAGI
+1136 KGGSKSGGVSAGI
-1150 SVEENASLAIY
+1150 SVEENATLAVY
-1161 NDISSDE
+1161 NDDSSE
-1168 QKNGT
+1168 ESQSGT
-1173 GKLIVKGG
+1173 GLLVVKGG
-1181 AYIGNVAAGIGGNY
+1181 ANITNVAAGIGGDY
-1195 GVSAGTIE
+1195 GAVTGNVE
-1203 IHGGTIRVEGGL
+1203 IYGGTIHAEGGL
-1215 PAFHGIGNGGG
+1215 PFFHGIGNGGDA
-1226 VSAGQTPV
+1226 SATQAPV
-1234 KVYSGSVDAS
+1234 KIYSGSVDAS
-1244 REWKNKTP
+1244 REWKTGTP
-1252 HPFQNSKGE
+1252 HPFQNKKGE

-1273 PNKKYICTYPD
+1273 PNKKYVCTYPD
-1284 CEPES
+1284 CDPES
-1289 FPIVTDE
+1289 FPVITDA

-1303 IVERTQDKKPQAT
+1303 ISERTQTQKPQAT

-1350 GKEVEYH
+1350 GKEIEYH

-1382 LSTVQTV
+1382 LATVQTV
-1389 KTGYKVTLDLDRY
+1389 KTGYKVTLDLDRF

-1424 TGEGESGT
+1424 TGEGEGGT

-1459 LGDKAVFRTLVNGLP
+1459 LGDKAVFRTLINGLP
-1474 DSPNNIYT
+1474 DSPSNIYT

-1496 DGMACLWLP
+1496 DGVACLWLP

-1556 RDFNNLPDAFS
+1556 RDFNDLAKAFEE
-1567 IAAETPGNEVRLL
+1567 AANTSGNEVRLL

-1590 IAGNNDFTLNLNGMG
+1590 IAGANDFTLNLNGMS

-1628 TGTKGNVQMDM
+1628 AGTKGDVQMDM
-1639 LLSGRLFVSGNVNVK
+1639 LLSGRLFVSGNVNMK
-1654 GNVVSSSGSADAYL
+1654 GKVVSSSGSADVYL
-1668 WRTMVDLSNLPDI
+1668 WRTMVDVSNLAAM
-1681 PSDVSI
+1681 PSEVSI

-1703 LPKGTNQDFTFTA
+1703 LPKGVNQDFTFTA

-1751 QKYDTFAKAWAAAA
+1751 QRYDTFAKAWAAAV

-1798 LGAKDG
+1798 LGARDG
-1804 ATIEVGANTV
+1804 ATIEVGAGTV
-1814 LRVNSGNGN
+1814 LRINSSNGN

-1888 GSFYVSSQTA
+1888 GSFYVSAQTA

-1988 VSSLGSPATEFK
+1988 VSSLGSLASEFK
-2000 VLSTGSLRVT
+2000 VLSTGSLRIT
-2010 GTGSVST
+2010 GTGSIST

-2067 ELEYV
+2067 ELV
-2072 YGAQRGKVTA
+2072 YAYGTQTGKVTA

-2095 REAQNIKLT
+2095 KNAQDIKLT

-2109 WIATSIKIT
+2109 WIATSVKIT
-2118 GTHVNPISVQY
+2118 GTHVNPVSVQY

-2134 RIQGG
+2134 RIKDG
-2139 DYYKTLA
+2139 DYYKTLT

-2158 VLERDLSGVS
+2158 VMERDLSGVS

-2185 AGKRLASSGAIF
+2185 AGKKLASAGAVF
-2197 EAGSARLV
+2197 DAGSAQLV

-2249 LPSGTSGSISYTI
+2249 LPARVSGAVSYTI
-2262 SGGTSVTTT
+2262 SGSASVTTT

-2336 EYASLNTALSTSADG
+2336 EYASLNTALSTSADN

-2394 KTLSIKNASGNGRM
+2394 KILTVKTASGNGRM

-2413 FTNSRVR
+2413 LTNSRVR

-2442 VSGSGE
+2442 VSGPGE
-2448 ALCWWEES
+2448 GLCWWEES

-2462 RTMRIGGKTY
+2462 RVLTSGSKTY

-2480 SNHASQV
+2480 SNHACQV

-2506 SDRNVVVCDGVTLR
+2506 VDRNVVVSDGVTLT
-2520 ITGNFTLHRLTIEQD
+2520 ITGDFTLHRLTIEQD
-2535 AEVVVEG
+2535 AQVVVAG

-2555 FRDKEKWNAF
+2555 FGEKEKWNAF
-2565 SLPYTASVVTFIAA
+2565 SLPYTASVVTFIKEG
-2579 DDKPFALTPA
+2579 KPFALVPA

-2600 GEMGSDG
+2600 GEMGTDG
-2607 SFEHVSAPE
+2607 SFEHVSMPE

-2626 VPTGLTNQAISFV
+2626 VPTGLTGQAISFV

-2671 PVTEACY
+2671 PVTESCY
-2678 TWDYTNQNF
+2678 TWDYKNQNF
-2687 RRQSNGADVEPFTCY
+2687 RRQSNGADVKPFTCY

-2713 MLLRISDIVGN
+2713 MSLRISDIVGN
-2724 ETVEKGIAGSGIK
+2724 ETVEEGITGNRLK

-2753 QVWVH
+2753 QVWIH

-2782 YYIVNREKVFVRP
+2782 FYIVNREKVFVRP